1 MEENVL
7 NKIIVFDVWA
17 EYAHFRKFYTTT
29 SPLTFSV
36 PPRTAI
42 CGLIGAIAGLSK
54 AENEYLKYF
63 PFEEAKIGLRIL
75 NPIKNTIVAQNLIN
89 TKKNKVKGPG
99 MNLITQ
105 RTQIRFEFL
114 KSPKYRIYFAYI
126 GKNEKLLELKNLL
139 MQHKS
144 VYTPVL
150 GLSENIANFS
160 FVGEFEIEQKNSC
173 DFVSI
178 NSVIPLGQTTENGIL
193 FDYNAEYFSERQPLM
208 LNIERV
214 AEKYDDIIFERNGR
228 PVEVKTKNG
237 YFEIYGKEKEK
248 IVFIE

>member
-1 MEENVL
+1 MNENTL

-17 EYAHFRKFYTTT
+17 EYAHFRKYYTTT

-75 NPIKNTIVAQNLIN
+75 SPIKKTIVAQNLIH
-89 TKKNKVKGPG
+89 TKNAKGAG

-114 KSPKYRIYFAYI
+114 KLPKYRIYFAYF

-139 MQHKS
+139 SEHKS
-144 VYTPVL
+144 IYTPVL
-150 GLSENIANFS
+150 GLSENLANFS
-160 FVGEFEIEQKNSC
+160 FVGEFEIEQKISR
-173 DFVSI
+173 DFVLL
-178 NSVIPLGQTTENGIL
+178 NSVIPLNQTTENGIS
-193 FDYNAEYFSERQPLM
+193 FDYDAEYFSERQPLM

-214 AEKYDDIIFERNGR
+214 TEKYDDIIFERNGR
-228 PVEVKTKNG
+228 PVKVKTKNG
-237 YFEIYGKEKEK
+237 YYEINGEEKEK

>member
-36 PPRTAI
+36 PPRTAV
-42 CGLIGAIAGLSK
+42 CGLIGAITGLSK
-54 AENEYLKYF
+54 EENDYLKYF
-63 PFEEAKIGLRIL
+63 PFEGAKIGLRIL
-75 NPIKNTIVAQNLIN
+75 NPIKKTIVAQNLIH
-89 TKKNKVKGPG
+89 TKNAKGPG

-114 KSPKYRIYFAYI
+114 KSPKYRIYFAYT
-126 GKNEKLLELKNLL
+126 GENGNLL
-139 MQHKS
+139 NLKQLLSEHKS

-150 GLSENIANFS
+150 GLSENIANFE
-160 FVGEFEIEQKNSC
+160 FIGEFEIEHLHSN
-173 DFVSI
+173 DFIAV
-178 NSVIPLGQTTENGIL
+178 NSVIPLGQVEEENGL
-193 FDYNAEYFSERQPLM
+193 NFNYNAEYFSERQPLM
-208 LNIERV
+208 LDNERV
-214 AEKYDDIIFERNGR
+214 VQKYDEILFERNGL
-228 PVEVKTKNG
+228 PVNVRLKNG
-237 YFEIYGKEKEK
+237 HFEIAGEGKEK